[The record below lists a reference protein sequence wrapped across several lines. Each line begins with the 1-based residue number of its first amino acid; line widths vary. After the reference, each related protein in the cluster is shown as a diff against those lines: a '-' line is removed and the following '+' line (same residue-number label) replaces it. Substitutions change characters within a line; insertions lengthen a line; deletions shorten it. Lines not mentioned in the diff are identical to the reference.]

1 MSDLQFLV
9 RHDLK
14 LMYADSLAVALVMAV
29 VSVAGILYRG
39 DLYPALQASSLVGS
53 DAFNLLVILPVLL
66 ISMGLARRGN
76 LLGLLLWPGALFY
89 VLYIYT
95 FYVIGL
101 PVTVLFL
108 PYIVL
113 VVLSA
118 YTIIGLAASV
128 DGNAVRQRL
137 AGGVP
142 ARAAGGVLAGL
153 ATLFIA
159 IDVYAVADALASN
172 TPVDIQ
178 ISTPWIVDF
187 IVECPALLLGGVL
200 LWRRTALGYMAS
212 AGLLFQIAALL
223 IGVPASFALGAFLTE
238 SPMDTDTIML
248 LFIGMIPLGLLAFFV
263 RAGRAQDYTRAPWS
277 Q

>member
-248 LFIGMIPLGLLAFFV
+248 LFIGMIPLGLLAFFM